1 MAHKYPYSV
10 DQAATV
16 SHILNSRVSVLQ
28 TNMVGQVVPSD
39 AELENIFQSA
49 LAVSDHGQLHP
60 ARFVVIKGDKIAG
73 YIKKMYE
80 VKLAD
85 NPNFVL
91 SQAEYAKNFAG
102 VGMFIVAF
110 AAINE
115 GKIQP
120 YEQEW
125 SVAASIQ
132 NMLNLFYTYG
142 FAAKWNS
149 MHKGKELAFKSF
161 LNLDNDW
168 VPMGYLMV
176 GKSADTAK
184 NKSRVSYKDHFI
196 NF

>member
-1 MAHKYPYSV
+1 MSPRYPYSAS
-10 DQAATV
+10 QADTA
-16 SHILNSRVSVLQ
+16 SHIINARVSVLQ
-28 TNMVGQVVPSD
+28 TKMVGQVVPSD

-49 LAVSDHGQLHP
+49 LAVADHGQLNP
-60 ARFVVIKGDKIAG
+60 ARFVVIKGDKIAA
-73 YIKKMYE
+73 YIDKMYE
-80 VKLAD
+80 VKTAA
-85 NPNFVL
+85 NPNFAL

-110 AAINE
+110 AAIQP

-132 NMLNLFYTYG
+132 NMLNLFYAYG

-149 MHKGKELAFKSF
+149 MHKGKEAEFKSF
-161 LNLDNDW
+161 LQLDNEW

-184 NKSRVSYKDHFI
+184 AKARATYKDHFI